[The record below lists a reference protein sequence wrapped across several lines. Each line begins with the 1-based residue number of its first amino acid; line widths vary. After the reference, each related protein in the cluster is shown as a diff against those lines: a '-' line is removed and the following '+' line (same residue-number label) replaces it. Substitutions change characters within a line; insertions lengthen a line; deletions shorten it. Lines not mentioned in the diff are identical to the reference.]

1 MRLNE
6 LMNEAKPHVP
16 VYVAHDPKEA
26 EAQFLKAN
34 KGKAGSE
41 HDARAALKRVRNR
54 YDVEIVG
61 DLEDYMGH
69 PGKKNSDK
77 KNSLLANRKKKS

>member
-1 MRLNE
+1 MKINE
-6 LMNEAKPHVP
+6 IVSEGRHVP
-16 VYVAHDPKEA
+16 VVVAHDSKEA
-26 EAQFLKAN
+26 EKKFLDAN
-34 KGKAGSE
+34 KGKAGSD
-41 HDARAALKRVRNR
+41 HDARTALKRVRNR

-77 KNSLLANRKKKS
+77 KNSMLTKDNR

>member
-1 MRLNE
+1 MRLIE

-16 VYVAHDPKEA
+16 VCVSHDPKEA

-34 KGKAGSE
+34 KGKAGTE
-41 HDARAALKRVRNR
+41 HNARTALKRVRNR

-61 DLEDYMGH
+61 DLEDYLGH

-77 KNSLLANRKKKS
+77 KDSLLTNRKKKS

>member
-1 MRLNE
+1 MKIKDIII
-6 LMNEAKPHVP
+6 EAKPHVP
-16 VYVAHDPKEA
+16 VCVSHDPKEA
-26 EAQFLKAN
+26 EEQFLRAN

-41 HDARAALKRVRNR
+41 HNARLALKKVRNR

-77 KNSLLANRKKKS
+77 KDSLLGNRKK

>member
-1 MRLNE
+1 MKLHE
-6 LMNEAKPHVP
+6 IISEAKPHVP
-16 VYVAHDPKEA
+16 VCVSHDPKEA

-41 HDARAALKRVRNR
+41 HNARIALKKVRNR

-77 KNSLLANRKKKS
+77 KDSLLTNRKKKS